1 MTGSSNPT
9 AGLSALQMVQLQ
21 YRIEMWG
28 ENGREYFNNKRWN
41 INVDRTGSTT
51 HVATGM
57 KLSWQDMTI
66 EFPVN
71 EKENNPLLVLD

>member
-1 MTGSSNPT
+1 M
-9 AGLSALQMVQLQ
+9 LVQLQ

-41 INVDRTGSTT
+41 INVDRTGSKT

-57 KLSWQDMTI
+57 KLSWQEMTI
-66 EFPVN
+66 DFPTN
-71 EKENNPLLVLD
+71 EKENNPNLVLD